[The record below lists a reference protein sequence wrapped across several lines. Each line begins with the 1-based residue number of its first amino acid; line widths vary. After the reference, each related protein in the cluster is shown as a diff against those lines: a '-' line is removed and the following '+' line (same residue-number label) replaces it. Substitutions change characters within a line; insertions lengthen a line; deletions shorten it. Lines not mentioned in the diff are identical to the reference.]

1 MVFGLKLGLP
11 KKGAGPAEPP
21 CNELTSNAKA
31 SSSGAKSALTVNE
44 FVARTKRCREKG
56 LEPTKPE
63 LIAYARYLG
72 IDPIVDGDLMWI
84 ADEALNAPLPSEWTE
99 HHDSADRVFYY
110 NVQTHASSWT
120 HPLEQLHRDTY
131 KCIVNFR
138 SGELSKEDRA
148 KELEKLRRK
157 CEEAEREAHR
167 ELQAWSEHT
176 DDQGQKFYY
185 NREQQ
190 RSVWTDPRP
199 ARCHALYLQMKALR
213 VLSKQ
218 AGQQSSPTR
227 SGGGEP
233 LLADMRGA
241 GGSGGGESTSSNR
254 MKSFQLPSNSSTASY
269 AEGGGVGSSS
279 LGGGGSSLDSP
290 ARSGGHNGG
299 HCDTLGD
306 PAISTGEDKKRRK
319 KRKDEAK
326 SSSGTASS
334 NGGGGAELLSGSGG
348 AGGGGGGS
356 GRRGSG
362 QFAGGTS
369 GGTGGGGPPSAEA
382 GRASPPGD
390 PLRKPPLDLKKPPLS
405 AVEEVRAAL
414 GVSQMSTPQRS
425 LGSGPN
431 LFGPSGRLPSPP
443 GDGLSTVGRT
453 KVRAGIRLE
462 PLQASNA

>member
-11 KKGAGPAEPP
+11 KKAPAEPP
-21 CNELTSNAKA
+21 SSEPAPSGK
-31 SSSGAKSALTVNE
+31 SGSSGVKSALTVNE

-138 SGELSKEDRA
+138 SGDLSKEERTS
-148 KELEKLRRK
+148 ELEKLRRK

-176 DDQGQKFYY
+176 DEQGQKFYY
-185 NREQQ
+185 NREHQ

-218 AGQQSSPTR
+218 LG
-227 SGGGEP
+227 
-233 LLADMRGA
+233 
-241 GGSGGGESTSSNR
+241 
-254 MKSFQLPSNSSTASY
+254 LPSTTPHRGLQPLS
-269 AEGGGVGSSS
+269 EGAN
-279 LGGGGSSLDSP
+279 DSP
-290 ARSGGHNGG
+290 KGGR
-299 HCDTLGD
+299 
-306 PAISTGEDKKRRK
+306 DK
-319 KRKDEAK
+319 
-326 SSSGTASS
+326 
-334 NGGGGAELLSGSGG
+334 N
-348 AGGGGGGS
+348 
-356 GRRGSG
+356 RG
-362 QFAGGTS
+362 
-369 GGTGGGGPPSAEA
+369 
-382 GRASPPGD
+382 
-390 PLRKPPLDLKKPPLS
+390 
-405 AVEEVRAAL
+405 
-414 GVSQMSTPQRS
+414 
-425 LGSGPN
+425 
-431 LFGPSGRLPSPP
+431 
-443 GDGLSTVGRT
+443 
-453 KVRAGIRLE
+453 LE
-462 PLQASNA
+462 R

>member
-11 KKGAGPAEPP
+11 KKAPAEPP
-21 CNELTSNAKA
+21 SSEPAA
-31 SSSGAKSALTVNE
+31 SGKSGSSGVKSALTVNE

-138 SGELSKEDRA
+138 SGDLSKEERGQ
-148 KELEKLRRK
+148 ELEKLRRK

-176 DDQGQKFYY
+176 DEQGQKFYY
-185 NREQQ
+185 NREHQ

-218 AGQQSSPTR
+218 LGQSAPTPHRGLEPLSADHRGGSDSERGEREGVLPPRGRAKKDHR
-227 SGGGEP
+227 SGLDDTEG
-233 LLADMRGA
+233 ADSSFANVDTSAWGNSSSFEEEMNTDKGHHKRGKRKKRDRDAEAGIARPDAGDFVRGA
-241 GGSGGGESTSSNR
+241 LPGALAGLTPVSHHSPSAHGSGGLGS
-254 MKSFQLPSNSSTASY
+254 LPS
-269 AEGGGVGSSS
+269 
-279 LGGGGSSLDSP
+279 
-290 ARSGGHNGG
+290 
-299 HCDTLGD
+299 
-306 PAISTGEDKKRRK
+306 
-319 KRKDEAK
+319 
-326 SSSGTASS
+326 
-334 NGGGGAELLSGSGG
+334 
-348 AGGGGGGS
+348 AGGEMKGS
-356 GRRGSG
+356 
-362 QFAGGTS
+362 
-369 GGTGGGGPPSAEA
+369 
-382 GRASPPGD
+382 
-390 PLRKPPLDLKKPPLS
+390 LLDMKKPDRS
-405 AVEEVRAAL
+405 AVEEVRQAVGLSSA
-414 GVSQMSTPQRS
+414 V
-425 LGSGPN
+425 
-431 LFGPSGRLPSPP
+431 GRLPPMGPMGHSNPFGSRNPLPGDLPELP
-443 GDGLSTVGRT
+443 GDGLSNVGRA

-462 PLQASNA
+462 PLHGGA